1 MATTRATNR
10 ATPPRVVALRFDG
23 TVLWAID
30 QTALPWDERRL
41 ELRTAEDV
49 AAAIRRLAIRG
60 APLIGVAAAYGI
72 VLELARDPSLETLD
86 RACTLLRKARPTAVN
101 LAWAVDRMHEA
112 IQNRHESG
120 ADLIDT
126 ALCEARRI
134 DAEEEAASNA
144 IAANGAD
151 LLAGARRILTHC
163 NTGAL
168 AAPGRGTALAVIAE
182 LADRGSLERVLATES
197 RPLLQGAR
205 LTAYEL
211 ATLGIPYE
219 LIVDSAA
226 AGLIASGAVDAVI
239 VGCDRVAANGDVAN
253 KVGTYGLALAAHAA
267 GIPFVVAGPT
277 STIDLKTPDGAHIA
291 IEERDAEEVR
301 TAAGHRLTLP
311 DTRCRNPAFDVT
323 PAHLITALV
332 TERGI
337 VRSPSAEA
345 LAAHHATGPAHHAA
359 GPAHHATGPAQHAT
373 GPAQHATGP
382 ARHASGPAR
391 HAAGPR

>member
-1 MATTRATNR
+1 MATTRAR
-10 ATPPRVVALRFDG
+10 PASVVALRFDG
-23 TVLWAID
+23 AALWAID
-30 QTALPWDERRL
+30 QTALPWEERRL

-72 VLELARDPSLETLD
+72 VLELTRDPSLEALD
-86 RACTLLRKARPTAVN
+86 RACTLLRSARPTAVN
-101 LAWAVDRMHEA
+101 LAWAADRMREA
-112 IQNRHESG
+112 VRTHDESG
-120 ADLIDT
+120 DDLVET
-126 ALCEARRI
+126 ALGEARRI

-144 IAANGAD
+144 IAAHGAD

-182 LADRGSLERVLATES
+182 LADRGVLEHVIATES

-211 ATLGIPYE
+211 AALRIPHE

-226 AGLIASGAVDAVI
+226 AGLIAAGAVDAVI

-253 KVGTYGLALAAHAA
+253 KVGTYALALAAHAA
-267 GIPFVVAGPT
+267 GVPFVVAGPT
-277 STIDLKTPDGAHIA
+277 STIDLATPTGREIT
-291 IEERDAEEVR
+291 IEDRDPDEVR
-301 TAAGHRLTLP
+301 LAAGQRLTLP
-311 DTRCRNPAFDVT
+311 NTPCRNPAFDVT
-323 PAHLITALV
+323 PAKLITAVV

-337 VRSPSAEA
+337 VRSPSTEA
-345 LAAHHATGPAHHAA
+345 LAAHT
-359 GPAHHATGPAQHAT
+359 
-373 GPAQHATGP
+373 
-382 ARHASGPAR
+382 ARPG
-391 HAAGPR
+391 